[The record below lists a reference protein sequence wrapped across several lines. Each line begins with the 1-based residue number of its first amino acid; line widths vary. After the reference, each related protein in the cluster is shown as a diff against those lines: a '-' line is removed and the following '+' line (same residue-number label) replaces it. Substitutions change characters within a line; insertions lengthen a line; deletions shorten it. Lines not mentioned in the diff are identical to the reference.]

1 MNILKKILSFKK
13 ERSFFLNKKPSAF
26 SKAFHKNES
35 MDEYI
40 NRIVSEDTNEDINA
54 MFREARISAAK
65 NSDQ

>member
-1 MNILKKILSFKK
+1 
-13 ERSFFLNKKPSAF
+13 
-26 SKAFHKNES
+26 